1 MQGLESDDTCPLWT
15 LKTKF
20 IPFSILHPTL
30 ISSSSWTT
38 TSLDCLPLD
47 SDHLPFVNCQF
58 VDSAGVL
65 RGSLLLVGA
74 SVSSSTWNCWGTMEV
89 YGEWRERDILSEVFL
104 LSINQ
109 DIHQL
114 GGEYTQVSR
123 SNAELRSTLSYI
135 CFSKILSRRAIR
147 WYSASW
153 IMANKK

>member
-1 MQGLESDDTCPLWT
+1 MASSHLRFASESFGEVRDLFKVAFASTDFGFRCKLCNYERSRKNDEWFW
-15 LKTKF
+15 K
-20 IPFSILHPTL
+20 SV
-30 ISSSSWTT
+30 SMAQY
-38 TSLDCLPLD
+38 DCLPLD

-123 SNAELRSTLSYI
+123 SNAELRSTLSY
-135 CFSKILSRRAIR
+135 
-147 WYSASW
+147 
-153 IMANKK
+153 